1 MSLSWFISAHQGF
14 TTRSGS
20 RSSKISFHPDVVL
33 AVDRASHLVQR
44 SYDSHRPVTPLP
56 TSHFCGRLWSLIS
69 AIRRETFAPFH
80 SNQTVAIK
88 AVPHGLQRRRVEP
101 PRRAPAA
108 AREAGVDGKN
118 PFQGKKLT
126 LGVTRDLPL
135 LCNSGRTNSGT
146 TVDH

>member
-1 MSLSWFISAHQGF
+1 MILTIQLRLCPPFIIA
-14 TTRSGS
+14 
-20 RSSKISFHPDVVL
+20 
-33 AVDRASHLVQR
+33 AV
-44 SYDSHRPVTPLP
+44 
-56 TSHFCGRLWSLIS
+56 LWSLIS

-135 LCNSGRTNSGT
+135 FTVQLRENQLRKNSRPLLT
-146 TVDH
+146 